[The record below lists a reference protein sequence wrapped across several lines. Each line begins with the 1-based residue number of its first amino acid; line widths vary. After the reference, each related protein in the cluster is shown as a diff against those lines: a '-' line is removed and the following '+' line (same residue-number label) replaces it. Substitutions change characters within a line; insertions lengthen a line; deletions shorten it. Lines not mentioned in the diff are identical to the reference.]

1 MLTMQN
7 IVLKKTLLP
16 EHYSELHMK
25 EHNDILWRDFFKR
38 VHLSP
43 RSPVLRSGQFS
54 HRFHHVIPLSG
65 TGHYLL
71 GEVVKGF

>member
-1 MLTMQN
+1 
-7 IVLKKTLLP
+7 
-16 EHYSELHMK
+16 MK

-54 HRFHHVIPLSG
+54 HRFHHVIPLLSPGGSG
-65 TGHYLL
+65 QRIL
-71 GEVVKGF
+71 VVSQCHLPDPPSFKGS